1 MHVYRY
7 KTEKSIDGKRIIIG
21 NENIQKYQKLLGI
34 YLDHNLDWKNQI
46 NYLCKN
52 ISSRLFL
59 FAKIKKYLDQKCKIL
74 FFNFYILPIFD
85 FCCTVW
91 GNCSEEGI
99 QRITKL
105 QKRAARIILDAPFF
119 TPTQQLFDSLNWLPF
134 IDRISYH
141 KLILV
146 YKILN
151 NKAPDY
157 LKNLCIPSSE
167 SHSRNLRS
175 DSKNNLSVIRPKTN
189 VMKKSFAYTM

>member
-59 FAKIKKYLDQKCKIL
+59 FAKIKKYLDKKCKIL
-74 FFNFYILPIFD
+74 FFKSYILPIFD

-91 GNCSEEGI
+91 GNCS
-99 QRITKL
+99 
-105 QKRAARIILDAPFF
+105 
-119 TPTQQLFDSLNWLPF
+119 
-134 IDRISYH
+134 
-141 KLILV
+141 
-146 YKILN
+146 
-151 NKAPDY
+151 
-157 LKNLCIPSSE
+157 
-167 SHSRNLRS
+167 
-175 DSKNNLSVIRPKTN
+175 
-189 VMKKSFAYTM
+189 